1 MSAVKLSNKIH
12 LEELKKDASAGDAH
26 AIFELA
32 KHYRWGWLVEFN
44 PALAMQYFISA
55 ANKNHVGANI
65 ELGKMYLRGDREL
78 GISIDINQAKTYFQ
92 KATQGILH
100 DAPNYNPRSASK
112 EAELYLKA
120 VNSIHRKIDTATAA

>member
-1 MSAVKLSNKIH
+1 MSLERLSSKIH
-12 LEELKKDASAGDAH
+12 LEELKKEAAAGDAH

-65 ELGKMYLRGDREL
+65 ELGKMHLRGDREL
-78 GISIDINQAKTYFQ
+78 NVSIDINKAKTYFK
-92 KATQGILH
+92 KATEGILH
-100 DAPNYNPRSASK
+100 DAPNYNPRNASK
-112 EAELYLKA
+112 EAALYLKA
-120 VNSIHRKIDTATAA
+120 VDAIHRKTQATTTA